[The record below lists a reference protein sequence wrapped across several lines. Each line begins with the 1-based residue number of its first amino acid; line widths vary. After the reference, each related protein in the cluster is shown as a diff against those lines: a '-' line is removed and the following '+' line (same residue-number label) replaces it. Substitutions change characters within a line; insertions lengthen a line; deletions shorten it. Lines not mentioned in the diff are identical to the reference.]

1 MRVLSPLASHPPAC
15 STVPHSLWVCQPVGP
30 TRMSRYKEGPFRYVS
45 AGLWNR
51 GTSSQHVAVH
61 GILPVLLPR
70 NSVTSLEI
78 FGDSP
83 LQGDKLCKVGMKILK
98 PPLFLSL
105 KNRRSGPVK
114 SASRVHHNP
123 SPSIWANQHVES
135 GKGTVYGTWGAWGL
149 RPNAYLLYKRKQTE
163 NLLKPCFHQST
174 AHWFFWCLCLL
185 MFTKFFQN
193 FFLYFVVH
201 FHDPNFTQRHQIV
214 TVSLSKMS
222 ISNLGSSKVPW
233 CDPRALHVVV
243 VPRVPPDVHGRC
255 PAAPGR
261 WLEGPFGWKGST
273 KFVLIFSET
282 SEASGSAF

>member
-51 GTSSQHVAVH
+51 GTRSQRVSVH
-61 GILPVLLPR
+61 GILPVY
-70 NSVTSLEI
+70 SLGIPCKVWEFSEI
-78 FGDSP
+78 H
-83 LQGDKLCKVGMKILK
+83 LYTEDKLCKVGMKILK

-105 KNRRSGPVK
+105 KNRSSGPVK

-163 NLLKPCFHQST
+163 
-174 AHWFFWCLCLL
+174 
-185 MFTKFFQN
+185 
-193 FFLYFVVH
+193 
-201 FHDPNFTQRHQIV
+201 
-214 TVSLSKMS
+214 
-222 ISNLGSSKVPW
+222 SS
-233 CDPRALHVVV
+233 
-243 VPRVPPDVHGRC
+243 
-255 PAAPGR
+255 
-261 WLEGPFGWKGST
+261 
-273 KFVLIFSET
+273 
-282 SEASGSAF
+282 